1 MPKRI
6 SPPNKVFLIFLMLL
20 LTLIMIFSDTPS
32 SLAQL
37 QEDFLP
43 DRSDL
48 IAMTNAG
55 PHAQETIES
64 IIGPNILMES
74 AMDQAKNNIEY
85 EEDIGTQIISEGP
98 LVRSNTIMLRNQII
112 PEKDYLHLY
121 TTFPFSIVDG
131 SIHVKLPCDANMNS
145 TLTIY
150 VGRTPD
156 LRIADLKVVKDL
168 SKAGY
173 MCLYGTLVSEV
184 NEPRNDSRVE
194 FITDI
199 FLYNSGDRKEVLPDT
214 SSITIRIDKLRS
226 ITK

>member
-74 AMDQAKNNIEY
+74 AMDQVKNNIEY

-98 LVRSNTIMLRNQII
+98 LVRSNTIML
-112 PEKDYLHLY
+112 
-121 TTFPFSIVDG
+121 
-131 SIHVKLPCDANMNS
+131 
-145 TLTIY
+145 
-150 VGRTPD
+150 
-156 LRIADLKVVKDL
+156 
-168 SKAGY
+168 
-173 MCLYGTLVSEV
+173 
-184 NEPRNDSRVE
+184 
-194 FITDI
+194 
-199 FLYNSGDRKEVLPDT
+199 
-214 SSITIRIDKLRS
+214 
-226 ITK
+226 